1 MYVPIE
7 DVSTNNTHANMAS
20 KQGNRQA
27 GKQASEQSSAARQA
41 EVKLIYNTKCYHTRR
56 GYHSQHS

>member
-1 MYVPIE
+1 MYVPTK

-27 GKQASEQSSAARQA
+27 GK
-41 EVKLIYNTKCYHTRR
+41 
-56 GYHSQHS
+56 